1 MRPSSIVTFDRLYL
15 VAMLLGLVN
24 SIMSIDRL
32 QTRIEA
38 MPELRAVGI
47 GSGFVYA
54 SMAIGL
60 AISLLL
66 WFAVAYRR
74 SVVAKWVLVAFTVL
88 AIVNLP
94 GALRQLG
101 SGGLGVMVSVAVEAL
116 RVVALSFLFRADAKA
131 WFAGGGPEGDA
142 GI

>member
-15 VAMLLGLVN
+15 VALLLGLVN
-24 SIMSIDRL
+24 SVMSIDRL
-32 QTRIEA
+32 RARIEA
-38 MPELRAVGI
+38 MPELHAVGI

-88 AIVNLP
+88 AILNLP

-101 SGGLGVMVSVAVEAL
+101 SGGLGVMVSVAVEVL
-116 RVVALSFLFRADAKA
+116 RLVALSFLFRTDAKA
-131 WFAGGGPEGDA
+131 WFAGSGPEGGVEA
-142 GI
+142 